1 VRIEACNN
9 IEEAKVEVVIFIIL
23 LLGALMVIGFLSSLV
38 GLVLPILVWMLAGMF
53 AGRIIRGRG
62 YGPLGD
68 ILLGLAG
75 GLVGSA
81 LLRLLGL
88 GVAGGLIGH
97 LIVGV
102 LGAVV
107 LVYVVRFIGS
117 SRFAS

>member
-1 VRIEACNN
+1 MNN
-9 IEEAKVEVVIFIIL
+9 EEETVELVIFIIL
-23 LLGALMVIGFLSSLV
+23 VLVALMVIGFLSSLV
-38 GLVLPILVWMLAGMF
+38 GLVLPIIVWMLAGMF

-88 GVAGGLIGH
+88 GVAGGLIGN

-107 LVYVVRFIGS
+107 LVYVVRFVANA
-117 SRFAS
+117 RFAS